1 MNNTWQLKFF
11 NIYKMRWF
19 SFAALIL
26 TAAILQATLPAGWAI
41 KPDLLIISMVFFS
54 LYYNTTEAII
64 TAFVIGFAADLIGPV
79 MGPAFLGF
87 GITGTML
94 AYIRHVLAFQ
104 RMVFQG
110 AVIFMVTILT
120 GIIIS
125 WLSFI
130 KQGQDLYTFR
140 TLFLTALISAV
151 LGPVL
156 FMPMALLMRTK
167 SFSLRR

>member
-1 MNNTWQLKFF
+1 
-11 NIYKMRWF
+11 MRWF

-26 TAAILQATLPAGWAI
+26 AASILQAALPAGWTL

-54 LYYNTTEAII
+54 LYYNTSEAII
-64 TAFVIGFAADLIGPV
+64 TSFAIGFAADLIGPL

-87 GITGTML
+87 GITGTLL
-94 AYIRHVLAFQ
+94 AYVRHVLAF
-104 RMVFQG
+104 RRITFQA
-110 AVIFMVTILT
+110 AVIFFVSTLT

-130 KQGQDLYTFR
+130 KQGQDLYTLR
-140 TLFLTALISAV
+140 SLFLTALISAV
-151 LGPVL
+151 VGPFL

-167 SFSLRR
+167 SFSFRK

>member
-1 MNNTWQLKFF
+1 
-11 NIYKMRWF
+11 MRWF
-19 SFAALIL
+19 SLAVLIL
-26 TAAILQATLPAGWAI
+26 TSAILQAALPASWSL

-64 TAFVIGFAADLIGPV
+64 TSFAIGFASDLIGPM

-87 GITGTML
+87 GITGTLL

-104 RMVFQG
+104 RMFFQG

-130 KQGQDLYTFR
+130 KQGQDLYTLR
-140 TLFLTALISAV
+140 TLFLTALMSAV
-151 LGPVL
+151 LGPFL
-156 FMPMALLMRTK
+156 FVPMAMLMRTK
-167 SFSLRR
+167 SFSFRK

>member
-1 MNNTWQLKFF
+1 
-11 NIYKMRWF
+11 MRWF

-26 TAAILQATLPAGWAI
+26 TAAILQAALPAGWAI